1 MLQLHKSSP
10 SMWLRYF
17 LIASAVEIL
26 CTLACK
32 KQRSNENF
40 ARSFSESKNRY
51 SNKEDTAAIVDEIGD
66 GEDDEDVEEEEEEDG
81 CSDNSA
87 GPTVQRLPA
96 AVIIGTKKG
105 GTRAL
110 LEFLNIHSQIKRA
123 KTEIHFYDK
132 K

>member
-1 MLQLHKSSP
+1 MRF
-10 SMWLRYF
+10 RYF
-17 LIASAVEIL
+17 LIVSVVEIV
-26 CTLACK
+26 CTMACK

-40 ARSFSESKNRY
+40 ARNFSESKNGY
-51 SNKEDTAAIVDEIGD
+51 LNEEDTAAIVDEIGD
-66 GEDDEDVEEEEEEDG
+66 DDDDADDDDDEEEEEDS
-81 CSDNSA
+81 CSDVSA
-87 GPTVQRLPA
+87 GPRVQRLPA

-110 LEFLNIHSQIKRA
+110 LEFLNIHSQIRRA

>member
-1 MLQLHKSSP
+1 MRLH
-10 SMWLRYF
+10 YF
-17 LIASAVEIL
+17 LIVSVVEIVL
-26 CTLACK
+26 TMGCK
-32 KQRSNENF
+32 KPPSNQSIGRHFRENPNGF
-40 ARSFSESKNRY
+40 LKKDDN
-51 SNKEDTAAIVDEIGD
+51 AAIVDESGD
-66 GEDDEDVEEEEEEDG
+66 DYDIFGNDDDDEEEEEEEEEEDS
-81 CSDNSA
+81 CSDNSV

-110 LEFLNIHSQIKRA
+110 LEFLNIHSQIRTA

>member
-1 MLQLHKSSP
+1 MR
-10 SMWLRYF
+10 LRYF
-17 LIASAVEIL
+17 LIVSVVEIL
-26 CTLACK
+26 CTMACK
-32 KQRSNENF
+32 KQRSQENF
-40 ARSFSESKNRY
+40 ARSFSESKNEY
-51 SNKEDTAAIVDEIGD
+51 FNEEDTAAIVDEIGD
-66 GEDDEDVEEEEEEDG
+66 DFKDSDDDEDGEVEEEEDEEDG

-87 GPTVQRLPA
+87 GPRVQKLPA

-110 LEFLNIHSQIKRA
+110 LEFLNIHSQIRRA